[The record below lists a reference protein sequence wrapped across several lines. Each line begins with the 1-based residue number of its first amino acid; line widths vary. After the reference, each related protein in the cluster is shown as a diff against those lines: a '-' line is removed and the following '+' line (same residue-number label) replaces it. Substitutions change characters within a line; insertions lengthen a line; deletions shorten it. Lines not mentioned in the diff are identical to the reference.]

1 MTYDS
6 SNIFS
11 RILHNEAPCVR
22 ICETAQTL
30 AFMDL
35 MPQADGHVLVIPKE
49 TATTIFEL
57 SEHAAGACM
66 ATVQH
71 VARAVQAALRPD
83 GLLIAQLNGEAAG
96 QTVGHVHFHVIPRW
110 KDVPLRP
117 HGKVPAAI
125 AELEA
130 TAELIRGAFD
140 LYRRA
145 DSTGD
150 QGVLPSK

>member
-1 MTYDS
+1 MIYDP

-22 ICETAQTL
+22 IWESSLTL
-30 AFMDL
+30 AFMDV

-49 TATTIFEL
+49 AAGTIFDL
-57 SEHAAGACM
+57 SEHAAAACM

-71 VARAVQAALRPD
+71 VARAVQAALLPD

-96 QTVGHVHFHVIPRW
+96 QTVGHVHFHIIPRW

-117 HGKVPAAI
+117 HGKVPAAA
-125 AELEA
+125 AELESI
-130 TAELIRGAFD
+130 AELIRGAF
-140 LYRRA
+140 
-145 DSTGD
+145 
-150 QGVLPSK
+150 

>member
-11 RILHNEAPCVR
+11 RILRGDSPCIR
-22 ICETAQTL
+22 IAESEYTL
-30 AFMDL
+30 AFMDV

-49 TATTIFEL
+49 AAATIFDL
-57 SEHAAGACM
+57 SDQAAAACM
-66 ATVQH
+66 ASVQH

-83 GLLIAQLNGEAAG
+83 GLLIVQLNGAAAG

-117 HGKVPAAI
+117 HGKVAAAA

-130 TAELIRGAFD
+130 IAELIRGAF
-140 LYRRA
+140 
-145 DSTGD
+145 
-150 QGVLPSK
+150 